1 MAKIHSLKILNF
13 RGIKSFEQIF
23 EDHDFVCFVGRGDTG
38 KTTILDAIS
47 YVLSPN
53 WNITFYDTDFNNC
66 DIDTPIEIEVSMSDL
81 PIKLLQLDKFGY
93 YIRFLNLTTNL
104 IQDDYIDEATSIL
117 TIHLKVERDLEPVWY
132 VSNCK
137 GETKDIKSNDRSKL
151 NVFLIS
157 DFINQHF
164 SWNKGTPLYS
174 LLKQVDGTAE
184 NTSIVIDALRNAKVK
199 VDEADFSHLNPV
211 IDIIK
216 GNAANLGIDITNT
229 LTSIDLK
236 DLSIKDG
243 RICLHDENI
252 PFRLK
257 GKGSKRIISIGIQI
271 ALAKLGGIILIDEL
285 EQGLEPDR
293 VKHLVRTLYSNNKKD
308 NTQIFITTHSQ
319 NVVEELECDNLY
331 FLNNELGVL
340 SGNFIP
346 DEDKYQSLIRF
357 CPSAIYAKK
366 VIVCEGKTE
375 IGICRALD
383 QYRIKCGLLSF
394 SANDVVYVDG
404 SGSSFTDRALRLKK
418 LGLEV
423 CILSDSDRDE
433 SLKPSKDELLAAE
446 IKIIDWEAGK
456 SIERQLIDDL
466 PWEGISNLF
475 DYRVRD
481 KKENIKSV
489 TDSINEFL
497 AIPLTPN
504 WKETASTE
512 IRNSIYQACTKKV
525 IKPDKP
531 VEDKSWF
538 KRIDHG
544 EELGNIIF
552 NHFEEM
558 KDKRLYVKLQELSTW
573 IG

>member
-1 MAKIHSLKILNF
+1 MAIIHSLKISNF

-23 EDHDFVCFVGRGDTG
+23 EDHDFVCIVGRGDTG

-66 DIDTPIEIEVSMSDL
+66 DIDTPIEIEISISDV
-81 PIKLLQLDKFGY
+81 PSRLLQLDKFGS
-93 YIRFLNLTTNL
+93 YIRFLNLSTKV
-104 IQDDYIDEATSIL
+104 IQDDYIDDAIPIL
-117 TIHLKVERDLEPVWY
+117 TIHLKVERDLEPIWY
-132 VSNCK
+132 VSSCK
-137 GETKDIKSNDRSKL
+137 GETKEIKSNDRSKL
-151 NVFLIS
+151 NVFLVS

-174 LLKQVDGTAE
+174 LLKQADGTTE
-184 NTSIVIDALRNAKVK
+184 NTSIVIDALRNAKEK
-199 VDEADFSHLNPV
+199 VNDADFTHLDPV

-216 GNAANLGIDITNT
+216 TIAASLGIDIANT

-257 GKGSKRIISIGIQI
+257 GKGSKRLISIGIQI

-293 VKHLVRTLYSNNKKD
+293 VKHLIRTLYNNNKK
-308 NTQIFITTHSQ
+308 NKTQIFITTHSQ
-319 NVVEELECDNLY
+319 NVVEELECDNLF
-331 FLNNELGVL
+331 FLNNDSGVL
-340 SGNFIP
+340 TGNFIP
-346 DEDKYQSLIRF
+346 SEDKYQSLIRF

-366 VIVCEGKTE
+366 IIVCEGKTE

-383 QYRIKCGLLSF
+383 QYRINTGSSSF
-394 SANDVVYVDG
+394 TTNNVVYVDG

-418 LGLEV
+418 LELEV

-433 SLKPSKDELLAAE
+433 TLNPTKDELLAAG
-446 IKIIDWEAGK
+446 IIIIDWEAGK
-456 SIERQLIDDL
+456 SIERQIFDDL
-466 PWEGISNLF
+466 PWNGIVNLV
-475 DYRVRD
+475 DYRIKD
-481 KKENIKSV
+481 KKGNIKSV
-489 TDSINEFL
+489 IDSINEFSV
-497 AIPLTPN
+497 IPLTPN
-504 WKETASTE
+504 WKETPTDE
-512 IRNSIYQACTKKV
+512 IRDSIYQACTKKV
-525 IKPDKP
+525 PKPD
-531 VEDKSWF
+531 EDKSWF

-552 NHFEEM
+552 DYFEEM
-558 KDKRLYVKLQELSTW
+558 KGKRLHIKLQELSNW